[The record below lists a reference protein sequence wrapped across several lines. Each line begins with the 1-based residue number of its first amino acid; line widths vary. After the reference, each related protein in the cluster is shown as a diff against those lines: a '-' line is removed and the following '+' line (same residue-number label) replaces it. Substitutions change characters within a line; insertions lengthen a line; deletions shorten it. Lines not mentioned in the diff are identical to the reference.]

1 MNFTLRQCTTTS
13 DPGWLDFGVALW
25 PESSAEEHLVEMEE
39 KLAVPTR
46 HLDLLA
52 FDPAGNPVGLAEAS
66 LRHDYVNGTSSSPV
80 AFLEGLYVHPPS
92 RRRGVARLLVTAVM
106 AWGRS
111 LGCHELA
118 SDALLENTP
127 SHFMHEALGFEE
139 TERVVYYRMP
149 LNP

>member
-1 MNFTLRQCTTTS
+1 MNFTLRLCTTTS
-13 DPGWLDFGVALW
+13 DPGWLDFRLALW
-25 PESSAEEHLVEMEE
+25 PESSAEEHLVEMEDQ
-39 KLAVPTR
+39 LADPT
-46 HLDLLA
+46 HHHDLLA
-52 FDPAGNPVGLAEAS
+52 FDAAGNPVGLAEAS

-80 AFLEGLYVHPPS
+80 AFLEGLYVHPLS
-92 RRRGVARLLVTAVM
+92 RRHGVARLLITAVM
-106 AWGRS
+106 EWGRS

-127 SHFMHEALGFEE
+127 SHLMHEALGFEE